1 MPLLLRCA
9 VVISALAAVACE
21 ASCPDSASPVAGGG
35 SNTCK
40 CQPGTSCT
48 SDSNSA
54 ACTHDLDG
62 FDTFASTQCSDC
74 KCIPDALVHEVVT
87 PTIGTTC
94 YLGGPCPVT
103 WIANVQVEAVDVHLL
118 RVTTSGGTS
127 RPKLERTIASSVANN
142 GSFPW
147 RVPSDLSPD
156 TMYKVAVVATNNL
169 VASAQTPTFTIAA
182 VPTGSCPA
190 GYVSTTG
197 SYPGCAPCSQGTY
210 ASSDH
215 MTCSACPSGTTTPS
229 VGAAAATDCSLDN
242 DSPLASFVK
251 YPMHEIEEQD
261 IHQLRGVTLE
271 RCARLCIVDVT
282 CKSFDFTAA
291 GTTGTCSLA
300 ADTRGTSLTHTFVP
314 TDDATTA
321 HYERTDK
328 YGQLILAQTAFVES
342 PDTHIQT
349 TTAATTVSAR
359 VSVEACAVLCIHS
372 ATCKAFAAGNAAR
385 RGECFLYTVNS
396 SDVSASQVIMHPAHQ
411 LDLYEQDLSSP
422 ACTAGTVSPSAREE
436 CTPCARGTF
445 STQFPRYSCNLC
457 PSGTFTS
464 TTGAATKDKC
474 KPLTC
479 PAASRGP
486 DDKNDCVCLSGSTC
500 EGDECKTDSSTGTT
514 YFAATCTSCTCK
526 EAKQPPSIDAVLSP
540 APNARLYYGTRA
552 NITWAASNGVS
563 NVNIRLYQE
572 YALFPGY
579 LGLVATIVNPHPNT
593 GVYTWTVPSNL
604 AAASN
609 YYVVIFHNAKDD
621 DASAPTYRYT
631 GPFFI
636 GPAPTGP
643 CPSGEHNPVTGEN
656 PCTLCPIGTYWVD
669 AHTCSKCPNGTTTA
683 NNGAQSVADCSVS
696 ANDAL
701 AAFTKLSNMYIKESN
716 QGGEFLEDADHMTVE
731 ECARRCLDDA
741 GCKSFDAGAVS
752 DFQEG
757 DCFLSYDN
765 PDTAAPSRV
774 RSISQLDLYV
784 RRDARPVLDRRFTKV
799 ANAYLRDHDD
809 GGLFFQENSPEA
821 CAQLCLN
828 DVCCKSFDAGQLGT
842 TKEYDCYLSYDNRQ
856 SAPGAFVTDAS
867 QHLDY
872 YEKKID
878 LQLRFD
884 ALYDDL
890 ITSDNYKRSFESQVA
905 LAITN
910 LNSVDDDAAVAV
922 SISSTSTAETDAGG
936 KSGYITADVMFL
948 DDAIKDATVKEI
960 EDKTLQVQFP
970 PLFGDVYTARFG
982 KHDGPCADGT
992 ISASGDRVD
1001 ECTTCRAGTYTN
1013 LAQTICLHC
1022 PDGTTSTP
1030 GSTNAKQCTPVDAGD
1045 ASSGLFAVGDEWVGH
1060 FSASCKTSSGGTTPC
1075 TGRVSFEVVSASGS
1089 SVRLYATF
1097 THGQYCNE
1105 AAGCREE
1112 SAGVSEFYYTAH
1124 VSSNHFSATF
1134 VPGTGG
1140 WGGITDRTFV
1150 RENIDATLQ
1159 HTDDQHIEMTGSYG
1173 DGGSVRLQKQ
1183 CSAEYE
1189 PTTFNTGD
1197 AWLGTYHCTPRTVGD
1212 MKAAEG
1218 VEDVR
1223 RMELLI
1229 ESVDPSTG
1237 AITAIVDFDHY
1248 AGIGQ
1253 YKTTATFDSE
1263 TTCFAVEFTPTKD
1276 AWITMHPLDVH
1287 AHQLTGKLSDSGE
1300 LFSGQLNENP
1310 NCACNGQ
1317 VSDELSQRG
1326 GSCDAWDGDG
1336 NKWCYV
1342 DATCPSATVDSDFPA
1357 LHRAPCGLF
1366 PDCTDFYLTRICA
1379 VEQPACEHGF
1389 TRINN
1394 RCYKVAT
1401 TASTAGS
1408 SPITT
1413 SFAGAVDA
1421 CSTLSDELSQ
1431 RGGSCD
1437 AWDGDGNKW
1446 CYVDATCPS
1455 ATVDSDFPA
1464 LHRAPCGLFPDCT
1477 DFYLTR
1483 ICAVEQPAC
1492 EHGFTRINNRCYKVA
1507 TTASTAGNSPITTS
1521 FAGAVDA
1528 CSVDNATV
1536 VSLHSLPETENV
1548 VQLLRDA
1555 GVTSAWIGLRTTENG
1570 DVAGG
1575 VDYMWVDGTPFGDV
1589 NSLGTFANWADGQPT
1604 AQGGK
1609 DGCAY
1614 LDLTKNAATASN
1626 STGDDKRA
1634 AGLWYDD
1641 GVCTAQRAVV
1651 CKKLSPIVTPSCA
1664 CTGQTNSDGDGGAC
1678 GTWCYV
1684 SQYCPRAVEDQGNE
1698 GLFWA
1703 ICPRHFQTST
1713 TTAMPASSTAPP
1725 ESTTGGTTTTAAPTC
1740 HEMDPSTYTR
1750 DDGTCAQCTTTDD
1763 CDTNQVLLGEC
1774 GMFTTPV
1781 CVACDSTCAA
1791 CSALG
1796 ADKCTSCA
1804 DGYVWSLDG
1813 KRCVSSCPLG
1823 QFADTSAGQCKMCHD
1838 TCATCDGT
1846 ADNACLSCAPASNL
1860 FLQPND
1866 NSGGGGGDMSPARG
1880 VCVAECN
1887 RGFFANQSRSEDE
1900 YETAAPTPTSNRVCR
1915 MLTPCKA
1922 GEYELKAPTTTTDRK
1937 CTQCAAGTTDL
1948 DPNSINACTT
1958 CDAGTYTP
1966 PGHVGPCPKC
1976 PAGTADDDSDPSTPC
1991 AACMLGQT
1999 YAAAEGSLSCS
2010 RVDMCAPGEE
2020 EALRPTTTRNR
2031 VCVACTM
2038 GTFNAIGG
2046 NGTRCVPWTTCGAG
2060 MQPSNDAPPS
2070 ASQDRMCV
2078 PCATDE
2084 DTGAALA
2091 FKPTEGNFAC
2101 SRVKLCAPGTQEMQ
2115 RPTATSDRVCGRCPL
2130 GTFSPGI
2137 NTACRKWK
2145 TCDADAFIAARG
2157 NATHDNTCQAATVCD
2172 AEMEWEQESLG
2183 QYADRV
2189 CAPLTQCKYDDA
2201 TAPEF
2206 EQMPPTKVNGVYVS
2220 DRECAACRLSCPDN
2234 QTPTRECTRT
2244 SDTRCAN
2251 CTECLPHQYVVME
2264 CTTEDDTKC
2273 GNCTVCGDGQYQKT
2287 PCSHTLDTVCDDIH
2301 DCPSGSY
2308 QVHPPTPVSDR
2319 VCAGLTTCG
2328 EYEVVAM
2335 EPTPTSDRVCESC
2348 DGTSEYFKEGECVAV
2363 TECPPGMIT
2372 LADPTPSTD
2381 RTCTR
2386 CPNKHFKA
2394 TAGQEECQPWTD
2406 CVVGEVVTTA
2416 PTATSDR
2423 VCQLCDPTY
2432 NQYSSNPTATQ
2443 CENATVCEPGTYVDV
2458 PLTSTRDRKCKPC
2471 PSGTFSNEANMASCT
2486 PVQPCSVGS
2495 GLVTAATP
2503 STDRV
2508 CAPCSPPHTFSSTP
2522 TLEACAPV
2530 SDCAP
2535 GYEEDTP
2542 PTLTTD
2548 RTCTPCEATVTFKA
2562 ESGQAAC
2569 QSVSACPA
2577 GQEEDIPPTT
2587 SSDRV
2592 CKPCGDGTFKAGEAG
2607 MCQPHRGVCQ
2617 PGTHEVTS
2625 PTTSTDRSCE
2635 SCLVEN
2641 SEYQDEQDKSTC
2653 KVLTTCR
2660 PGSYVS
2666 VMPLPAQNRECT
2678 ACPAGSYSDT
2688 ENAAQ
2693 CTPCGEG
2700 EYQDA
2705 RSSVK
2710 CQPARVCGVGEF
2722 VSAPATSSSDTQCG
2736 RCDGTTEFQNEP
2748 DQTSCKPVRV
2758 CGSLEEQVVPP
2769 TAVSDRVCQC
2779 KLGVGYVDNGATA
2792 CTPVSVCQ
2800 SGHVEFLPATRTSDR
2815 VCVMRGSAGSLQVQF
2830 RADFSILQNAE
2841 EEATF
2846 LQLLFSALRNT
2857 TLSAR
2862 GGVPAGS
2869 DDVYFKGVLSAG
2881 SILADVG
2888 VSNGS
2893 LVPMLQ
2899 GAVESGHV
2907 AFWWRAKQQRFV
2919 AVLAGPCPPGYISPS
2934 GSRPNCTACPANTHA
2949 NDAATVCTP
2958 CPDGWTSPEGS
2969 ADANDC
2975 QPPVTVSPTPTT
2987 TPQGG
2992 TRSPEKS
2999 SNTAAGN
3006 TGLIVGIVVGALVL
3020 GACVV
3025 VAALILRRRRA
3036 HVLQPPRKSRDGQQ
3050 SAFHNPL
3057 YEDPTSLTRGG
3068 DADTG
3073 YDNVPGF
3080 GEGDGGYDHVPDIG
3094 PALSN
3099 PTYDTALFAS
3109 ADPPYD
3115 TLDAAL
3121 DEDDDMQHV
3130 HGYLD
3135 VVGLQD
3141 QPQHDDHDGDYKLDL
3156 NESDVDA

>member
-1 MPLLLRCA
+1 MC
-9 VVISALAAVACE
+9 
-21 ASCPDSASPVAGGG
+21 
-35 SNTCK
+35 
-40 CQPGTSCT
+40 
-48 SDSNSA
+48 
-54 ACTHDLDG
+54 
-62 FDTFASTQCSDC
+62 
-74 KCIPDALVHEVVT
+74 DARHRHMRE
-87 PTIGTTC
+87 
-94 YLGGPCPVT
+94 
-103 WIANVQVEAVDVHLL
+103 
-118 RVTTSGGTS
+118 
-127 RPKLERTIASSVANN
+127 
-142 GSFPW
+142 
-147 RVPSDLSPD
+147 
-156 TMYKVAVVATNNL
+156 
-169 VASAQTPTFTIAA
+169 
-182 VPTGSCPA
+182 TGS
-190 GYVSTTG
+190 
-197 SYPGCAPCSQGTY
+197 
-210 ASSDH
+210 
-215 MTCSACPSGTTTPS
+215 
-229 VGAAAATDCSLDN
+229 
-242 DSPLASFVK
+242 
-251 YPMHEIEEQD
+251 
-261 IHQLRGVTLE
+261 
-271 RCARLCIVDVT
+271 
-282 CKSFDFTAA
+282 
-291 GTTGTCSLA
+291 
-300 ADTRGTSLTHTFVP
+300 
-314 TDDATTA
+314 
-321 HYERTDK
+321 
-328 YGQLILAQTAFVES
+328 
-342 PDTHIQT
+342 
-349 TTAATTVSAR
+349 
-359 VSVEACAVLCIHS
+359 
-372 ATCKAFAAGNAAR
+372 
-385 RGECFLYTVNS
+385 
-396 SDVSASQVIMHPAHQ
+396 
-411 LDLYEQDLSSP
+411 
-422 ACTAGTVSPSAREE
+422 
-436 CTPCARGTF
+436 
-445 STQFPRYSCNLC
+445 
-457 PSGTFTS
+457 
-464 TTGAATKDKC
+464 
-474 KPLTC
+474 
-479 PAASRGP
+479 
-486 DDKNDCVCLSGSTC
+486 
-500 EGDECKTDSSTGTT
+500 
-514 YFAATCTSCTCK
+514 
-526 EAKQPPSIDAVLSP
+526 
-540 APNARLYYGTRA
+540 
-552 NITWAASNGVS
+552 
-563 NVNIRLYQE
+563 
-572 YALFPGY
+572 
-579 LGLVATIVNPHPNT
+579 
-593 GVYTWTVPSNL
+593 
-604 AAASN
+604 
-609 YYVVIFHNAKDD
+609 
-621 DASAPTYRYT
+621 
-631 GPFFI
+631 
-636 GPAPTGP
+636 
-643 CPSGEHNPVTGEN
+643 
-656 PCTLCPIGTYWVD
+656 
-669 AHTCSKCPNGTTTA
+669 
-683 NNGAQSVADCSVS
+683 
-696 ANDAL
+696 
-701 AAFTKLSNMYIKESN
+701 
-716 QGGEFLEDADHMTVE
+716 
-731 ECARRCLDDA
+731 
-741 GCKSFDAGAVS
+741 
-752 DFQEG
+752 
-757 DCFLSYDN
+757 
-765 PDTAAPSRV
+765 
-774 RSISQLDLYV
+774 
-784 RRDARPVLDRRFTKV
+784 
-799 ANAYLRDHDD
+799 
-809 GGLFFQENSPEA
+809 
-821 CAQLCLN
+821 
-828 DVCCKSFDAGQLGT
+828 
-842 TKEYDCYLSYDNRQ
+842 
-856 SAPGAFVTDAS
+856 
-867 QHLDY
+867 
-872 YEKKID
+872 
-878 LQLRFD
+878 
-884 ALYDDL
+884 
-890 ITSDNYKRSFESQVA
+890 
-905 LAITN
+905 
-910 LNSVDDDAAVAV
+910 
-922 SISSTSTAETDAGG
+922 
-936 KSGYITADVMFL
+936 
-948 DDAIKDATVKEI
+948 
-960 EDKTLQVQFP
+960 
-970 PLFGDVYTARFG
+970 
-982 KHDGPCADGT
+982 
-992 ISASGDRVD
+992 
-1001 ECTTCRAGTYTN
+1001 
-1013 LAQTICLHC
+1013 
-1022 PDGTTSTP
+1022 
-1030 GSTNAKQCTPVDAGD
+1030 
-1045 ASSGLFAVGDEWVGH
+1045 
-1060 FSASCKTSSGGTTPC
+1060 
-1075 TGRVSFEVVSASGS
+1075 
-1089 SVRLYATF
+1089 
-1097 THGQYCNE
+1097 
-1105 AAGCREE
+1105 
-1112 SAGVSEFYYTAH
+1112 
-1124 VSSNHFSATF
+1124 
-1134 VPGTGG
+1134 
-1140 WGGITDRTFV
+1140 
-1150 RENIDATLQ
+1150 
-1159 HTDDQHIEMTGSYG
+1159 
-1173 DGGSVRLQKQ
+1173 
-1183 CSAEYE
+1183 
-1189 PTTFNTGD
+1189 
-1197 AWLGTYHCTPRTVGD
+1197 
-1212 MKAAEG
+1212 
-1218 VEDVR
+1218 
-1223 RMELLI
+1223 
-1229 ESVDPSTG
+1229 
-1237 AITAIVDFDHY
+1237 
-1248 AGIGQ
+1248 
-1253 YKTTATFDSE
+1253 
-1263 TTCFAVEFTPTKD
+1263 
-1276 AWITMHPLDVH
+1276 H
-1287 AHQLTGKLSDSGE
+1287 AHQ
-1300 LFSGQLNENP
+1300 
-1310 NCACNGQ
+1310 
-1317 VSDELSQRG
+1317 
-1326 GSCDAWDGDG
+1326 
-1336 NKWCYV
+1336 
-1342 DATCPSATVDSDFPA
+1342 
-1357 LHRAPCGLF
+1357 
-1366 PDCTDFYLTRICA
+1366 
-1379 VEQPACEHGF
+1379 
-1389 TRINN
+1389 
-1394 RCYKVAT
+1394 
-1401 TASTAGS
+1401 S
-1408 SPITT
+1408 S
-1413 SFAGAVDA
+1413 
-1421 CSTLSDELSQ
+1421 
-1431 RGGSCD
+1431 
-1437 AWDGDGNKW
+1437 DGDGNKW

-1614 LDLTKNAATASN
+1614 LDLTKDAATASN

-1684 SQYCPRAVEDQGNE
+1684 SQYCPRAVEDQDNE

-1713 TTAMPASSTAPP
+1713 TSTMPASSTAPP

-1866 NSGGGGGDMSPARG
+1866 NSGGGGGDMSRARG

-1887 RGFFANQSRSEDE
+1887 RGFFANQESQRCVACASCNKDTDGNALYEVTPCTATADAVCARVTACAEDE

-2070 ASQDRMCV
+2070 ASQDR
-2078 PCATDE
+2078 
-2084 DTGAALA
+2084 
-2091 FKPTEGNFAC
+2091 
-2101 SRVKLCAPGTQEMQ
+2101 
-2115 RPTATSDRVCGRCPL
+2115 
-2130 GTFSPGI
+2130 
-2137 NTACRKWK
+2137 
-2145 TCDADAFIAARG
+2145 
-2157 NATHDNTCQAATVCD
+2157 
-2172 AEMEWEQESLG
+2172 
-2183 QYADRV
+2183 
-2189 CAPLTQCKYDDA
+2189 
-2201 TAPEF
+2201 
-2206 EQMPPTKVNGVYVS
+2206 
-2220 DRECAACRLSCPDN
+2220 
-2234 QTPTRECTRT
+2234 
-2244 SDTRCAN
+2244 
-2251 CTECLPHQYVVME
+2251 
-2264 CTTEDDTKC
+2264 
-2273 GNCTVCGDGQYQKT
+2273 
-2287 PCSHTLDTVCDDIH
+2287 TVCDDIH

-2969 ADANDC
+2969 ADTNNC

-3050 SAFHNPL
+3050 SAFHNPP

-3073 YDNVPGF
+3073 YDNVPGY
-3080 GEGDGGYDHVPDIG
+3080 GEGDGGYDHVPGIG

-3121 DEDDDMQHV
+3121 DEDDNMQHV

-3141 QPQHDDHDGDYKLDL
+3141 QCALHSRLDRR
-3156 NESDVDA
+3156 